1 MILSYDL
8 IIEPIAK
15 IYVADYD
22 KILNNGIEK
31 LADTAG

>member
-1 MILSYDL
+1 MIFSYDL

-22 KILNNGIEK
+22 KVVNDGIEK